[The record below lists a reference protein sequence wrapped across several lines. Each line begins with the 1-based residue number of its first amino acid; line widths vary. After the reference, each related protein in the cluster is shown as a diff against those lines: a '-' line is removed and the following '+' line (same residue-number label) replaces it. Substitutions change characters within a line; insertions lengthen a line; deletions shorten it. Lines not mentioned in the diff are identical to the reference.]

1 MGWKSAKVCG
11 KVLQL
16 PVDWIEP
23 SPYQARREFDEQEIA
38 RLSLSILQNGLLQP
52 VSVRRTGKD
61 RYELIAGE
69 RRLRACK
76 LAGMETVPAIV
87 CEYEDDQT
95 AALGLLEN
103 IQRQNLNPFE
113 QARGIRELIDR
124 WGCTQEQAAKRLG
137 LAQPTLNNKLRLLQL
152 TEEQQQYC
160 LAAGLTERHARA
172 VLRLE
177 PERRSP
183 ALEQMAKQGMNARQA
198 DAYVQA
204 LLSAVEKR
212 RPRVMVRDVRLFV
225 NTINRAVRLMV
236 DAGVPALC
244 QRTEDEECIEYRV
257 RIPVASACRGGAA
270 KGEDR

>member
-1 MGWKSAKVCG
+1 MGWKGAKVCG
-11 KVLQL
+11 KVWQL
-16 PVDWIEP
+16 PVEQIEP

-52 VSVRRTGKD
+52 VTVRRTGKD
-61 RYELIAGE
+61 RYELVAGE

-76 LAGMETVPAIV
+76 MAGMTTVPAIV
-87 CEYEDDQT
+87 CDYGDDQT

-113 QARGIRELIDR
+113 QARGIREVIDR

-152 TEEQQQYC
+152 TEEQQQFC

-172 VLRLE
+172 ALRLP
-177 PERRSP
+177 PERRSA
-183 ALEQMAKQGMNARQA
+183 ALEHIARQGMNARQA
-198 DAYVQA
+198 DAYIQS
-204 LLSAVEKR
+204 LLDAAEKH

-236 DAGVPALC
+236 DAGVPARC

-257 RIPVASACRGGAA
+257 RIPMTAACRGDSA
-270 KGEDR
+270 KK